1 MKRLIIR
8 ALSFAA
14 TMIILAGC
22 GAPAA
27 REQVIVETGYGK
39 QFQDRLTTS
48 ISTIDVSDKKFDSY
62 MSIYDYL
69 KTVPG
74 VMVKGTSIYIRGI
87 SSINSS
93 TDPLIMVDGIAVN
106 DISTLNPRDIDKISV
121 LKDAGACAIY
131 GMRGACGVIVITTKK
146 GKR

>member
-1 MKRLIIR
+1 MKHLIISI
-8 ALSFAA
+8 LSLSAIVLFAS
-14 TMIILAGC
+14 C
-22 GAPAA
+22 GTPAA
-27 REQVIVETGYGK
+27 REQVVVDTGYGK
-39 QFQDRLTTS
+39 QLQDKLTTS
-48 ISTIDVSDKKFDSY
+48 IATIDVSDKKFDSF

-106 DISTLNPRDIDKISV
+106 DISGLNPRDIDKISV